1 MSLKPPA
8 RLTPGG
14 MAPDLMA
21 KHRICTSEV
30 APSSVSWAVMVNL
43 RVTELCVTVKLSIL
57 TMPAAAAFS
66 ASTHCRRRL
75 TPAQEGLIPDMLA
88 PRELQHCRRMI
99 EAPVRAFL

>member
-1 MSLKPPA
+1 MNVVEANRK

-57 TMPAAAAFS
+57 TMPAAAAAHS
-66 ASTHCRRRL
+66 
-75 TPAQEGLIPDMLA
+75 GA
-88 PRELQHCRRMI
+88 P
-99 EAPVRAFL
+99 